1 MENSNRAIDLNK
13 GMFGVIKDMN
23 ILNFADGLFALNKF
37 YGVSM
42 KALSEHTG
50 INYNTMRVMCILE
63 DKVICDEK
71 CAEAIE
77 NLKAVYLG
85 K

>member
-1 MENSNRAIDLNK
+1 MENLNIAIDLNK
-13 GMFGVIKDMN
+13 GLTGVIEDMN
-23 ILNFADGLFALNKF
+23 VLNFADGIFALNKF
-37 YGVSM
+37 FGISM

-50 INYNTMRVMCILE
+50 INYRTMRVICALE
-63 DKVICDEK
+63 EKIISDEK

-77 NLKAVYLG
+77 SLKAVYLG

>member
-1 MENSNRAIDLNK
+1 MENLNVAIDLNK
-13 GMFGVIKDMN
+13 GLTGVIEDMN
-23 ILNFADGLFALNKF
+23 VLNFADGIFALNKF
-37 YGVSM
+37 FGVSM

-50 INYNTMRVMCILE
+50 INYNTMRSICALE
-63 DKVICDEK
+63 EKIISDEK